1 MTSGGVPRTN
11 LQSPADVD
19 PLTGSLNVIV
29 IVSAAVSAAV
39 NVGRTP
45 SEAYVTVCVSGVL
58 SVAPEKAFGGSAASV
73 TVAGMLIV
81 YIVDAV
87 AVPVKARPT
96 SRPVWVAVIVPSVG
110 ETVIR
115 ESVASASGSLTRN
128 ASSEDV
134 GNDAE
139 PEVNVGAYESS

>member
-1 MTSGGVPRTN
+1 M
-11 LQSPADVD
+11 
-19 PLTGSLNVIV
+19 
-29 IVSAAVSAAV
+29 
-39 NVGRTP
+39 
-45 SEAYVTVCVSGVL
+45 SGVL

-96 SRPVWVAVIVPSVG
+96 SRPVWVAVIVPSDG